1 VLLKEGKIRSDLF
14 YTLSVQTLNIPPLR
28 ERKEDIEDSI
38 KYYIE
43 YYSGMYSK
51 PVSIVKSALEFMM
64 EYSWPGNQ
72 RQLDNFCHRIVLL
85 TPRRNIDEAFVRSNL
100 TDMEP
105 LAEEAAAAEPL
116 VYNRDASS
124 VIINALKR
132 NNGSRLETAK
142 ELGISTTTLWRKMQK
157 YGITLS

>member
-1 VLLKEGKIRSDLF
+1 
-14 YTLSVQTLNIPPLR
+14 
-28 ERKEDIEDSI
+28 
-38 KYYIE
+38 
-43 YYSGMYSK
+43 
-51 PVSIVKSALEFMM
+51 
-64 EYSWPGNQ
+64 
-72 RQLDNFCHRIVLL
+72 
-85 TPRRNIDEAFVRSNL
+85 
-100 TDMEP
+100 MEP
-105 LAEEAAAAEPL
+105 LAEAAAAAEPL